1 MALCLSDAFEL
12 DSTMAFME
20 CGRMLVPLPDDDDFA
35 FPGDPLAPDPLF
47 SAARPWDGAPCAA
60 AGAFAYRD
68 DAAETA
74 RGALAHDAA
83 LESPTA
89 TRRPSAVHASARLDS
104 GSLVTFE
111 PERSRSR
118 SKRVVSFMAKQRSP
132 KLRMTIY
139 LPDRSPVRVQ
149 VHESAIV
156 LDVIGEAMRVAKQ
169 SRGVEL
175 PGDVQCY
182 TLRMHEEGGMPD
194 LDFPALDR
202 LRRMLH
208 FASSQGVGSGN
219 EYCLEVDEGAMAL
232 WTASHDAGAGA
243 RPSGDLLVLIPVAFA
258 SDATD
263 AVGGRK
269 PLRRR
274 SSASRAPPRPV
285 TVAPSSPSATVADVL
300 RTALA
305 RAGIHPHSDVF
316 MLKLTEAD
324 RARLRI
330 AERVLLPST
339 PVSALA
345 AASVTVL
352 HLARRPFADEPATA
366 AAVPGKPGAEP
377 IAALLAESGSKRSGG
392 GDARARAATADSARG
407 RLGETARGA
416 GPAGIRGPP
425 GGRVMRATQ
434 HSIVTASQ
442 FEQWRVVKVNNLGRR
457 QPRVLGID
465 ISRITNTKRPN
476 EGRGWLSSGTTRVA
490 ERLMAEVVRV
500 EIPAPDSSDEANRSI
515 SITFIEGMDQTT
527 LRYVCESEEDRQQIV
542 AKLTFILKLN
552 GEGHKIVQL

>member
-1 MALCLSDAFEL
+1 
-12 DSTMAFME
+12 
-20 CGRMLVPLPDDDDFA
+20 
-35 FPGDPLAPDPLF
+35 
-47 SAARPWDGAPCAA
+47 
-60 AGAFAYRD
+60 
-68 DAAETA
+68 AAETA

-263 AVGGRK
+263 AVGGR
-269 PLRRR
+269 
-274 SSASRAPPRPV
+274 
-285 TVAPSSPSATVADVL
+285 
-300 RTALA
+300 
-305 RAGIHPHSDVF
+305 
-316 MLKLTEAD
+316 
-324 RARLRI
+324 
-330 AERVLLPST
+330 
-339 PVSALA
+339 
-345 AASVTVL
+345 
-352 HLARRPFADEPATA
+352 
-366 AAVPGKPGAEP
+366 
-377 IAALLAESGSKRSGG
+377 
-392 GDARARAATADSARG
+392 
-407 RLGETARGA
+407 
-416 GPAGIRGPP
+416 
-425 GGRVMRATQ
+425 
-434 HSIVTASQ
+434 
-442 FEQWRVVKVNNLGRR
+442 
-457 QPRVLGID
+457 
-465 ISRITNTKRPN
+465 
-476 EGRGWLSSGTTRVA
+476 
-490 ERLMAEVVRV
+490 
-500 EIPAPDSSDEANRSI
+500 
-515 SITFIEGMDQTT
+515 
-527 LRYVCESEEDRQQIV
+527 
-542 AKLTFILKLN
+542 
-552 GEGHKIVQL
+552 